1 MPDDDEE
8 AKRAQL
14 ATDAR
19 MSTLSPQQTEQMIRD
34 SYDRRAH
41 RDRAREAWRK
51 AQEKKNGTR

>member
-8 AKRAQL
+8 ARRAQL

-19 MSTLSPQQTEQMIRD
+19 MSTLSPQQTEEMIRA
-34 SYDRRAH
+34 SYDRRAN

-51 AQEKKNGTR
+51 ATERKK